1 MGLESQ
7 VLALIQEP
15 ILKLGYTSVN
25 VSYQKE
31 SGTFYLRVTVD
42 KDDVVSLEDIIAV
55 NDLISPLLDA
65 EDLIPNEYVLDV
77 TSLGAE
83 KPIELSRLEKY
94 VGKYVHLHLSH
105 PYKGENILEGDLD
118 EVNGDLVKLSFR
130 QKARFVKAELN
141 RQDIDQARLAI
152 KFL

>member
-15 ILKLGYTSVN
+15 ILQLGYTGVN

-118 EVNGDLVKLSFR
+118 EVTSNIVKLSFR
-130 QKARFVKAELN
+130 QKARFVKVELN
-141 RQDIDQARLAI
+141 RHDIDQARLAI
-152 KFL
+152 KFK